1 MWTRYGSILHA
12 VTSTGCVANGGGSLG
27 KQFGAAWGRRKR
39 LQCAALPLEPGSD
52 FPKVLLV
59 TTRRSGHWVIP
70 KGWAE
75 PDLLPHLLAGREAFE
90 EAGVFGEV
98 EPVPIGEY
106 TYRKRMSDGHR
117 VPCRVTVFSMTVLG
131 FAEVW
136 PERGQ
141 RRSLWVSL
149 DEAAVLV
156 KEPGLAGFLRQI
168 ASSPTAHPRQ
178 RGSQSGV
185 PLG

>member
-1 MWTRYGSILHA
+1 M
-12 VTSTGCVANGGGSLG
+12 GGSLG
-27 KQFGAAWGRRKR
+27 KEFGAAWGRRKR
-39 LQCAALPLEPGSD
+39 LQCAALPLAPESD

-75 PDLLPHLLAGREAFE
+75 PDLLPHLLAKREAFE
-90 EAGVFGEV
+90 EAGLLGEI

-106 TYRKRMSDGHR
+106 TYRKRMPDGHR
-117 VPCRVTVFSMTVLG
+117 VPCRVAVFPMTVLG

-141 RRSLWVSL
+141 RRFRWVSL
-149 DEAAVLV
+149 DEAVVLV
-156 KEPGLAGFLRQI
+156 KEPGLAGILRQI
-168 ASSPTAHPRQ
+168 TSSPTEYAGQ
-178 RGSQSGV
+178 RDSQLGA